1 MNESGNAEE
10 KEELRSAVADYEN
23 SMKDL
28 ADRRDR
34 LERERRALK
43 EKRISGESGGQL
55 AGAQRQIEAR
65 MQRISRMHLC
75 YMTLPHLQHAVLKK
89 LYEDGCPWK
98 AVGAELGVSRR
109 TVLRER
115 SAAIAAM
122 RRAGER
128 TPAEEENHM
137 I

>member
-1 MNESGNAEE
+1 MNEARDEEE
-10 KEELRSAVADYEN
+10 KEELRSAVADYES
-23 SMKDL
+23 SMNDL

-34 LERERRALK
+34 LEREHRALE
-43 EKRISGESGGQL
+43 EKRMPGESGGQL
-55 AGAQRQIEAR
+55 AEAQRQIEAR

-75 YMTLPHLQHAVLKK
+75 YMTLPCLQHAVLKK

-115 SAAIAAM
+115 SAALGAM
-122 RRAGER
+122 RRAREMI
-128 TPAEEENHM
+128 PEEEKKHM
-137 I
+137 T